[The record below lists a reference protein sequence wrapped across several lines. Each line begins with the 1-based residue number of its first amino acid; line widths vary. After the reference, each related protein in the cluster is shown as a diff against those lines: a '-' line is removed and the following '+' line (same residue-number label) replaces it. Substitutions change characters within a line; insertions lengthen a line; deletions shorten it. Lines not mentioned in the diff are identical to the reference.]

1 MEPLLQNYEVKHLGL
16 GGCVPATREGVEELN
31 YRYLLRCSLRSASHK

>member
-1 MEPLLQNYEVKHLGL
+1 MSQTFKTW
-16 GGCVPATREGVEELN
+16 GCVPATHEGVEGLN